1 MKHAILLILLILFVS
16 ACNRKLRQE
25 LQVFPSPDK
34 ILEARIVSEYGGM
47 SQWRSKTSIR
57 NIKTGMSETILIES
71 GARATAVKW
80 ISPNKLQ
87 IIACSGNIKEFKSY
101 IYLGDEH
108 AVPNLSIPILI
119 DLQTTEIGNQGSECK
134 ISDRNYLAIFER

>member
-1 MKHAILLILLILFVS
+1 MKRTILLILLTISVS

-25 LQVFPSPDK
+25 VRVFPSPDK

-47 SQWRSKTSIR
+47 SQWRSKTSVR
-57 NIKTGMSETILIES
+57 NTKTGASETILVES

-87 IIACSGNIKEFKSY
+87 IIACSGNIQEFKSY

-134 ISDRNYLAIFER
+134 IADREFHN